1 MAELTSLVNSL
12 KPKIIAITESWC
24 KVSIGDAEIH
34 LQNYVLYRCDR
45 RNTVGGGVLLYVHE
59 SLQSVS
65 CTPLN
70 DLNIDE
76 AIWCTIQLRK
86 KDKML
91 IGVIY
96 RSPNSSSEN
105 NNKIVNLIPKLPDY
119 TEYSHCLLL
128 GDYNLPNIN
137 WATLTSLEGD
147 QSLSTN
153 FLNACEDGFLTQH
166 VSKPTRHRHG
176 QNSSLLD
183 LVFTTDPDMIEDGNI
198 NHLPPLA
205 VVTTKYYCGMLFA
218 ISMTIAK
225 ILKGENG
232 IIPVLM

>member
-1 MAELTSLVNSL
+1 MRGDMILVYQLFHDLINILVSLFFTPPPIGITRGHNFKIF
-12 KPKIIAITESWC
+12 KPHTGRWIRS
-24 KVSIGDAEIH
+24 DF
-34 LQNYVLYRCDR
+34 L
-45 RNTVGGGVLLYVHE
+45 
-59 SLQSVS
+59 
-65 CTPLN
+65 
-70 DLNIDE
+70 
-76 AIWCTIQLRK
+76 
-86 KDKML
+86 
-91 IGVIY
+91 VI
-96 RSPNSSSEN
+96 
-105 NNKIVNLIPKLPDY
+105 V
-119 TEYSHCLLL
+119 LLL